1 MNKGDLVWIP
11 SEVSL
16 IKFNNLEDKT
26 VIRHRRL
33 EEPKHVI
40 LIGEE
45 NPYYEILYEGES
57 WYAPIREV
65 YNASKIS

>member
-1 MNKGDLVWIP
+1 MKKMKEGDLVWIP

-33 EEPKHVI
+33 REPKHVV

-45 NPYYEILYEGES
+45 NVYYEILYEGEK
-57 WYAPIREV
+57 WYAPKKEV
-65 YNASKIS
+65 YEC